1 MGKNGREVMWG
12 RHDKSNVWSIGQW
25 VNKALM
31 HSSPNPE
38 NRTDWSINQSIM
50 AHIYH
55 LILKTDN
62 QLTDQSIMA
71 HIHHLILKTDNQ
83 LTDQSIMAHIHHL
96 ILKTDNQL
104 TDQSIMI
111 HTQSSP
117 NPKNNQLIDQ
127 SINYD
132 TMDEQNQTIH
142 SISQLTQTTQA
153 PVSITKSTWSDT
165 SMYWLQNKVQNSKS
179 FLFFFCPSMWTDQH
193 QNTQHWSW
201 LVTLIGL
208 ENMCFLQA
216 CKHTFQPRNLTGWSN
231 EGVH

>member
-12 RHDKSNVWSIGQW
+12 RHDKSNVWSIGQC

-38 NRTDWSINQSIM
+38 NRTDWSINQSIV
-50 AHIYH
+50 
-55 LILKTDN
+55 T
-62 QLTDQSIMA
+62 

-83 LTDQSIMAHIHHL
+83 LTDQSVIDQSIGIDQSVMIHIHHLILKTDNQLPDQSIMTHIHHL

-111 HTQSSP
+111 HTHHLIL
-117 NPKNNQLIDQ
+117 KTDNQLIDQ

-142 SISQLTQTTQA
+142 SISQLTQTSQA
-153 PVSITKSTWSDT
+153 PVSITKSTWMT
-165 SMYWLQNKVQNSKS
+165 
-179 FLFFFCPSMWTDQH
+179 H
-193 QNTQHWSW
+193 QWIF
-201 LVTLIGL
+201 TL
-208 ENMCFLQA
+208 
-216 CKHTFQPRNLTGWSN
+216 
-231 EGVH
+231 